1 MRFLICGLGSIG
13 RRHLRNLQV
22 LDQDDIVLLRTGKST
37 LPEDELAGL
46 PVERD
51 LDKALERWHPEAVIV
66 SNPTSLHLDIATPA
80 AKYGCHLLLEKP
92 ISHSLEGIDE
102 FLRAVQHGESKVL
115 IGFQF
120 RFHLGLR
127 AVKRLLEDDEI
138 GQPISAH
145 VHWGEY
151 LPDWHP
157 WEDYQV
163 GYSARK
169 DLGGG
174 VVHTLSHPFDYLRW
188 LLGEVSDV
196 SAELG
201 IMGDLDIEV
210 EDTAKVTLIFEQGPL
225 ASVHL
230 DYNQRPAS
238 HWLEII
244 GSKGTIRW
252 DDKDGAAR
260 WWSSVKGS
268 WQQIEVPMGF
278 ERNVMFLEEMRHFT
292 EVVSG
297 DLLPLCTIEDGIRAL
312 EIALAAH
319 QSAASGNRIHIL
331 DRQVEKGV

>member
-13 RRHLRNLQV
+13 HRHLRNLQAI
-22 LDQDDIVLLRTGKST
+22 DQDDIVLLRTGKST

-51 LDKALERWHPEAVIV
+51 LDTALEHWHPDAVIV
-66 SNPTSLHLDIATPA
+66 SNPTSLHLDVATPA
-80 AKYGCHLLLEKP
+80 AESGCHLLLEKP

-102 FLRAVQHGESKVL
+102 FLQAVKHGGSKVL

-120 RFHLGLR
+120 RFHPGLR
-127 AVKRLLEDDEI
+127 AVKRLLEDDVI

-157 WEDYQV
+157 WEDYKV

-188 LLGEVSDV
+188 LLGEVSTV
-196 SAELG
+196 TAEFG
-201 IMGDLDIEV
+201 TMGNLDIEV
-210 EDTAKVTLIFEQGPL
+210 EDTAKIVLTFEQGPL
-225 ASVHL
+225 ACVNL
-230 DYNQRPAS
+230 DYNRRPAS

-244 GSKGTIRW
+244 GTKGTILW
-252 DDKDGAAR
+252 DNEDGAAR
-260 WWSSVKGS
+260 WWSSEKGS
-268 WQQIEVPMGF
+268 WQQIDIPQDF
-278 ERNVMFLEEMRHFT
+278 ERNVLFLEEIRHFI

-319 QSAASGNRIHIL
+319 QSATSGTRIHIL
-331 DRQVEKGV
+331 DR